1 MPADFTIP
9 PGPGEPLRQL
19 CERIAA
25 VLRAGGSG
33 GATAPLLAGIE
44 RALVA
49 SLRER
54 LRDVTADL
62 RRELEAALGAV
73 ADLERLADSG
83 ERTPALREEAPPVG
97 LLRDGGERGGQ
108 GVGVPPSGGKDRP
121 KPELQPLSPSSKDRL
136 KPELQPLSPSSKDR
150 LKPELQPLSPS
161 SKDRLKPELQPL
173 SPSSKDRLKP
183 ELQPL
188 PLPVPN
194 PTPAPVAQEAGPLR
208 SDGRPACRTEKAK
221 ATGEPPVAGKPAEKA
236 DATGDSPV
244 ATKRK
249 LPAASGPLQIACPTC
264 GLVGRVPLDRLHHA
278 FQCSGCREMFR
289 VYSNGRAEA
298 VTPRRRP
305 RPERRRLR
313 WAAALALLLAV
324 LALTAWRGMRSPAA
338 AAEAPLPADLEPR
351 AEMFARAWL
360 AQDVPGMR
368 RLTDRACDNHLYP
381 WLVRHR
387 PPTVARAH
395 PEDDPLAGVT
405 VHLRMEPTGAGTTR
419 VVARI
424 DGLAAPATLTQDWA
438 ARGDAW
444 YFVPPVPG
452 RR

>member
-9 PGPGEPLRQL
+9 PVPGEPLRQL

-25 VLRAGGSG
+25 VLRAGGPG
-33 GATAPLLAGIE
+33 GVTAPLLAGIE
-44 RALVA
+44 RSLVA

-54 LRDVTADL
+54 LRGVTADL

-83 ERTPALREEAPPVG
+83 EKPPALREEAPPGG
-97 LLRDGGERGGQ
+97 LLRNGGEREGQ
-108 GVGVPPSGGKDRP
+108 GVGVPPSDGRDRP
-121 KPELQPLSPSSKDRL
+121 KPELQPLP
-136 KPELQPLSPSSKDR
+136 P
-150 LKPELQPLSPS
+150 
-161 SKDRLKPELQPL
+161 
-173 SPSSKDRLKP
+173 
-183 ELQPL
+183 
-188 PLPVPN
+188 PVPD
-194 PTPAPVAQEAGPLR
+194 PTPAPVAPEAVPRRSDGRLACRDLR
-208 SDGRPACRTEKAK
+208 SDGRPACRTEKAEV
-221 ATGEPPVAGKPAEKA
+221 TGEPPVATKPAEKT
-236 DATGDSPV
+236 DATGGPPV

-249 LPAASGPLQIACPTC
+249 PPAASGPLQIACPTC

-289 VYSNGRAEA
+289 VYPNGRVEA
-298 VTPRRRP
+298 VTPRRRR

-313 WAAALALLLAV
+313 WAAALALFLGV

-368 RLTDRACDNHLYP
+368 RLTDRARDNHLYP

-387 PPTVARAH
+387 PPALDH
-395 PEDDPLAGVT
+395 PHLEDDPLAGVT
-405 VHLRMEPTGAGTTR
+405 VHLRMEPSGAGTTR

-424 DGLAAPATLTQDWA
+424 DGLPAPATLTQDWA